1 MKPRRARGLLLRILR
16 AFGCRLPKS
25 FSKTGRRAS
34 GVRAMDRNVPRT
46 RSVGRPARGVQK
58 PHRPRAR
65 EPGAPTAARPT
76 RPPIEATPIR
86 APRSRLLGV
95 ALQPVGWMAPGAL
108 PRTPR
113 DRNSL
118 APAGLPRFL
127 DLEVPSRAS
136 GSTADRLGACGSRA
150 HHGAR
155 ESALGSATH
164 SRRIAQARALRL
176 AAHRRPAHATSPETA
191 LADVAHVPP
200 KPSRRPRLG
209 RLLRRADRDLSRS
222 LRVRGPAAS
231 SPSGRAL
238 QRTDSPTAAWTA
250 QQLV

>member
-1 MKPRRARGLLLRILR
+1 MTSPT
-16 AFGCRLPKS
+16 FGTVKQIEAGVLNVGYVETGPPKGPCRLPKS
-25 FSKTGRRAS
+25 SSKTGRWAS
-34 GVRAMDRNVPRT
+34 AVRAMDRNVPRT
-46 RSVGRPARGVQK
+46 RSVGRPARGAQK

-95 ALQPVGWMAPGAL
+95 ALQPLGWMAPGAL

-136 GSTADRLGACGSRA
+136 GSTAGRLGACGSRA
-150 HHGAR
+150 RHGAR

-164 SRRIAQARALRL
+164 SRRIAQARARRL
-176 AAHRRPAHATSPETA
+176 AAQRRPAHAASPEIA
-191 LADVAHVPP
+191 LADVAHVSP
-200 KPSRRPRLG
+200 KPCRRPRLG

-222 LRVRGPAAS
+222 LRVPGPAAPSAGS
-231 SPSGRAL
+231 SS
-238 QRTDSPTAAWTA
+238 TT
-250 QQLV
+250 